1 MHPKIFFRQVFR
13 TGFLLLLT
21 GLFQTL
27 PAQKNRLL
35 PSDYDRW
42 ESLGSHHLSAD
53 GRWLAYEVIT
63 VGGDQELRLQ
73 HLLSD
78 SLRTVPEA
86 YQATFSANGRWL
98 AYYTSAS
105 EEQAEEGD
113 YYGAPYEDR
122 VELLDLH
129 SGELE
134 VFQGMAQ
141 FAFDRRG
148 SYLALN
154 SYGYGNEGS
163 SLLLLDLE
171 SGYRIN
177 FGNVTDFSWSDKT
190 PLLALLIQT
199 RDGNGNGVQLYQP
212 ATGSIRVLE
221 SSARSYQHLAWR
233 RGSHALAVMRLA
245 QGEGP
250 ADLVAWRNVLEAEAR
265 PLYFL
270 PDSTT
275 GFPDTLLVAGAAG
288 LKWADDGSKLYFG
301 ARRQPT
307 PPENYAAIDTTVAI
321 DTTQAACADSS
332 AALAAVWRERS
343 EANVQIWH
351 STDVQIIPYQQAN
364 LYREEG
370 QSLPGAWKLD
380 DNHYIPIGADA
391 AGEIEVLG
399 SHRHATESDA
409 KPYPF
414 GAMFG
419 RPYRDIYLID
429 LEDGRRRQV
438 LDSIRHYYGGSP
450 DGRFL
455 LFFQGDDFFSYEIDS
470 GRRRNLTGEL
480 DGSFANREYDFPV
493 VQLPP
498 YGFAGW
504 VKGQAAAI
512 VYDRYDLWRIELDGG
527 GARRLTQGADD
538 GIIHRY
544 LTLKEQ
550 DEGPTVI
557 DLKGTFYCTL
567 KGERT
572 QRSGFARLRPGKRAE
587 TLLFRDQRLQGLTK
601 AEEAEVFLFSAEAFD
616 DAPDLFVTDASFQD
630 IRQVTALNSFQEEYA
645 WGHAELIDFEST
657 AGLPLQAALFYPANY
672 DPAKRY
678 PMVVYTYELLT
689 DRLHEYVVPN
699 VSSLYNF
706 TLFTS
711 EDYFVL
717 APDIV
722 YRPRDPGRSAVEAV
736 EGAVRKVID
745 RGLVDPARIGLMG
758 HSWGG
763 YQATFIPTQS
773 DLFAASVAGAPIT
786 NFMSFMGAIHWNP
799 GLPEVD
805 HWETGQARM
814 EVPFWE
820 DLEAHLRN
828 SPASFVHQLRTPLL
842 MAFGNADG
850 VVDWHQG
857 VEFYNFARRAGKKD
871 LVLLIYPGEDHG
883 LDGEEVR
890 IDYNRRIMQWFG
902 HYLKGEAAER
912 WIREGVPLR
921 EQENRERY

>member
-1 MHPKIFFRQVFR
+1 MHPKRFFCHVFLA
-13 TGFLLLLT
+13 GCLLLLT

-27 PAQKNRLL
+27 PAQKKNLQ
-35 PSDYDRW
+35 PSDYDQW

-63 VGGDQELRLQ
+63 VGGDQELRLRD
-73 HLLSD
+73 LRSD
-78 SLRTVPEA
+78 SVRTVPEA
-86 YQATFSANGRWL
+86 YQATFSADGRWL

-105 EEQAEEGD
+105 GTQEEEEA
-113 YYGAPYEDR
+113 YYEAPYEDR
-122 VELLDLH
+122 VELLDLR

-134 VFQGMAQ
+134 VFRGMAE
-141 FAFDRRG
+141 FAFDRQG

-177 FGNVTDFSWSDKT
+177 FGNVTAFSWSEKT

-221 SSARSYQHLAWR
+221 SSTRSYQHLAWR
-233 RGSHALAVMRLA
+233 RGSDDLAVMRLA
-245 QGEGP
+245 GEEEEEP
-250 ADLVAWRNVLEAEAR
+250 ADLVAWRDVLQREPR
-265 PLYFL
+265 PLYFQ
-270 PDSTT
+270 PDSIT
-275 GFPDTLLVAGAAG
+275 GFPDTLEVSGAAG
-288 LKWADDGSKLYFG
+288 LKWAGDGSKLYFG
-301 ARRQPT
+301 ARRQPA
-307 PPENYAAIDTTVAI
+307 PPESYAASDTTE
-321 DTTQAACADSS
+321 AALADSS
-332 AALAAVWRERS
+332 DALAEIWRES
-343 EANVQIWH
+343 SDADVQIWH
-351 STDVQIIPYQQAN
+351 STDVRIIPQQQAA

-370 QSLPGAWKLD
+370 QSLPVAWKLD
-380 DNHYIPIGADA
+380 DNRYIPIGADA
-391 AGEIEVLG
+391 AEEIEVLG

-429 LEDGRRRQV
+429 LEDGGRRKV

-455 LFFQGDDFFSYEIDS
+455 LFFQGDDFYSYEIES
-470 GRRRNLTGEL
+470 GRRRNLTGKL
-480 DGSFANREYDFPV
+480 DGRFVNGEYDFPV
-493 VQLPP
+493 AQLPP

-504 VKGQAAAI
+504 VKEQAAAI

-527 GARRLTQGADD
+527 GARRLTDGA
-538 GIIHRY
+538 GERIIHRY
-544 LTLKEQ
+544 LALEEAE
-550 DEGPTVI
+550 EGPILI
-557 DLKGTFYCTL
+557 DLKAPVYCTL

-572 QRSGFARLRPGKRAE
+572 QGSGFARLRPGKRAE
-587 TLLFRDQRLQGLTK
+587 VLVFRDQRLQGLTK
-601 AEEAEVFLFSAEAFD
+601 AAAAEVFLFGAEAFD
-616 DAPDLFVTDASFQD
+616 DPPDLFVTDAAFRD
-630 IRQVTALNSFQEEYA
+630 VRQVTALNPFQEEYA
-645 WGHAELIDFEST
+645 WGRAELLDFEST

-678 PMVVYTYELLT
+678 PMLVYTYELLT

-699 VSSLYNF
+699 ISSLYNF

-711 EDYFVL
+711 EGYFVL

-736 EGAVRKVID
+736 EGAVRSVID

-871 LVLLIYPGEDHG
+871 LVLLVYPGEDHG
-883 LDGEEVR
+883 LDSENVR

-921 EQENRERY
+921 EQDGY